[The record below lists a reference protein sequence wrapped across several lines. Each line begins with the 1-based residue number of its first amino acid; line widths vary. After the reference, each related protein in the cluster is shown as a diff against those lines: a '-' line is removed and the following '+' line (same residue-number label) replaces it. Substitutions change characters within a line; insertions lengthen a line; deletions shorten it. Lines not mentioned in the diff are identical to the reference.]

1 MKNIQSKL
9 TLQIYRKFLQSI
21 NEFKIQSKTANDN
34 NQNHSKLLSSISTQ
48 QKPTNNMQKM

>member
-1 MKNIQSKL
+1 MKNIQSKP